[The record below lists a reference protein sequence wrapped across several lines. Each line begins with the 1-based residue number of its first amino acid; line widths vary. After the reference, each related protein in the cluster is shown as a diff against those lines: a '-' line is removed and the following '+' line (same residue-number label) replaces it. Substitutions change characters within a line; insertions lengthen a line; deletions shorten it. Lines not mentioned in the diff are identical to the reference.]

1 MVKMFLPLLLCYW
14 LSARQTYSA
23 DSYAACQRLAI
34 VGWVAS
40 SSPGCPSRYWSL
52 PGWLP
57 APAQLF
63 GVDIAR
69 QSALVAVEEIICL
82 TFKIWMVFNQPLKLK
97 LLTSLCQY
105 KEWFLGAIPCK
116 CGDDGDW
123 GEHRKGMG

>member
-1 MVKMFLPLLLCYW
+1 MGGKQFP
-14 LSARQTYSA
+14 Q
-23 DSYAACQRLAI
+23 AAQGAIVLRLDGCQR
-34 VGWVAS
+34 
-40 SSPGCPSRYWSL
+40 
-52 PGWLP
+52 
-57 APAQLF
+57 PAQFLV